1 MSSVDE
7 RIVRM
12 KFDNAQFE
20 KGVEESLGSIDR
32 LNKKLDSTES
42 ATAFEGISKSANN
55 VDMSGIEKAVDHIA
69 NKFSVLGTIATT
81 VLVNIANQAFQTGQ
95 ALIKSLTTDNII
107 AGWEKYDQEVQ
118 SVQTIMVT
126 LGDTTTMEEVE
137 DRLSKLA
144 WYSDETSYS
153 YNQMTQAVS
162 KFISAGTDL
171 DTSVD
176 AAIGIAN
183 ACAAA
188 GIGANKASIAFEN
201 FSQAMSQQYMDL
213 LNWRSLTR
221 TINFATPEF
230 KKNVLESA
238 VAIGTLNKKISD
250 TGETLYYVKG
260 KESEAFRY
268 TALENTL
275 KDKWMTQDVM
285 MDVLN
290 RYSAFANQV
299 KEYQDQYGYAQA
311 SEVVDYFEKTGEGI
325 NDFSKKA
332 FLAAQEAKTFG
343 EAVDYIK
350 DAVSSQWKDTFE
362 YIFGNYKE
370 ATRLWTDFSDFLYK
384 IFGISGEE
392 RNQLLE
398 EWSEDGG
405 RDALIQGF
413 YNIME
418 SLLNIIKAIRE
429 TWHDIFPPMEAERLV
444 EITEN
449 FRDLTERMLIT
460 EERAEKIKK
469 VLTPVFRVI
478 RFIVD
483 AIKALFTQIKRLG
496 PPLQN
501 LLDKFKEIVGPLWDK
516 LKEKFEGSSLFS
528 NINTDG
534 SFISKIFDFIIW
546 CIDKITWGLGKL
558 QELLGA
564 GWTKVKNKLLGSDL
578 FSKFNTDGSFL
589 TTLANL
595 IAAGFSK
602 IKEGID
608 HLKDIKID
616 WSGLTNLKNRLL
628 TFKEQGLDVV
638 SKGAEAFSTGL
649 DKIKNTLQTTL
660 SSISSIFRK
669 SDLEDNV
676 NNQNQTI
683 GVLQSAWKNFL
694 TTITPI
700 TAGISGTINT
710 FISGLQNMKLGD
722 ILGTAIIF
730 PLMIFIF
737 RMSKLVDGLNE
748 GFEGIADVFSG
759 VSKILKARAREYNSK
774 ALLNFIGAIGILVAA
789 IVVFSNF
796 VDNANLDKAIVNIG
810 GLIVVLLVV
819 MGLMNKL
826 STMLGRGS
834 PGITW
839 SRNGISFNGFGRR
852 TGLIAL
858 AVSVLAMV
866 LAIKFMYDIISQDN
880 AEELVQKVANMM
892 FIMVATLG
900 IIGGLLT
907 AVSGPSHL
915 GLQTFY
921 PLVLVTSML
930 LMIRVLKKLNE
941 LQIDDYTK
949 VIVSVLGIVTV
960 LVGVSKLAGKTA
972 MGARAI
978 ISIASSLLIVAIG
991 LNVLNKVA
999 QGFTWKSAVM
1009 TTFVLG
1015 IMALIVWASTIVDKA
1030 SEVKI
1035 IQKGEKFTKQGS
1047 AILKIALGMVAVI
1060 MALRL
1065 LQKFEWGTILKAV
1078 VLFGVVMGL
1087 LIPVLKF
1094 SKAAGD
1100 AAGKTIKSLGTLVTT
1115 MSLAISLLSLVLKFS
1130 PAQVVQASIIM
1141 AGLLLVIVGALRI
1154 VLAAK
1159 GGNVE
1164 ITTRFVVALS
1174 VLMGVL
1180 AGLLVAFYFFD
1191 DKGKLTK
1198 AAEIL
1203 GVLFL
1208 SVAAVI
1214 HVLTR
1219 FSGDAIKFQ
1228 SIKGALGILILTLA
1242 AIAGTVFLLSES
1254 IRDVDQLPK
1263 AALAIIEIS
1272 VAISIL
1278 LVAFSAFAKLLGAAI
1293 NFNIKAMVSGVIAF
1307 VSVLILII
1315 GSLIAASRWIDFNNL
1330 KNLTADFAL
1339 GLLAFIGVVMIITAL
1354 ASLIGLIPFSLLGLG
1369 IAKMAIIIALLGGVA
1384 LAIASWNKNVSES
1397 ELEEFLQR
1405 IYVLKVILTAV
1416 AQMLS
1421 QIIGYLFF
1429 GWLPILGEQ
1438 LSAFSEA
1445 LIPFSDA
1452 ISKFPDDF
1460 NDKVVRFGQA
1470 LLSLIFYLS
1479 IADSLDEGLL
1489 GIKAAESGGVLSK
1502 FVKKLVEVSPD
1513 LVTFFNNISQITVTD
1528 KTIELMESFS
1538 RLFSAAPTASV
1549 IGFGFL
1555 VTFATDV
1562 RDFFDYI
1569 GFISE
1574 ANIDTVNNIADL
1586 LETLSSDKIDYSKF
1600 DADMAGASYNLSSFA
1615 QYTATLAQNLTN
1627 PQLFKVASETAPH
1640 LIALCQKF
1648 SSNPQV
1654 FTFLSFSGLNN
1665 DENTKNL
1672 GERLKNFAAGIWEY
1686 AKALKD
1692 MKTED
1697 LVTASTR
1704 TSYITSIITQLA
1716 TAEKEITPN
1725 KIGGIIGWFKEYP
1738 DLGKFVKNVADAIPN
1753 IKAYIDAIG
1762 TGINYDTLSNVEKR
1776 TELVAGIINALG
1788 NASSN
1793 FSMDNSSKLKNL
1805 ASILS
1810 GDGGLA
1816 SKIIAYSDEISS
1828 YEGDIYKAATITSR
1842 IANAITALTHAD
1854 RTADMEAFTGQLK
1867 RMISEGLDEWLEVF
1881 KEWPQQDKLNQAVQ
1895 EFTDGIVAA
1904 FGLADNA
1911 NKISESLL
1919 TPINNLLKALNA
1931 KGINF
1936 YNTGHNLTQQLLN
1949 GLNSLKLEYQSSLEE
1964 IKNIPTSILDTV
1976 NSGDVTN
1983 NSALSFMAD
1992 QLRDLTGAAQEAK
2005 ESVPTALEEVLT
2017 TTKELGVNVE
2027 TGQNGRG
2034 LSDWLSGL
2042 KDKVG
2047 LGIDSNQILDTL
2059 GLNPESFDLTNLG
2072 VLSGETYSSGFMQ
2085 SLLSSMSPETL
2096 DYTAYADQIM
2106 SEMQASLDQYGINNG
2121 GLTVDVMP
2129 VLSDGSTIADFEGIM
2144 GDMYGPNIQYNTDAI
2159 TNLTEKVTVLNTKL
2173 DSLTSALNNQ
2183 TIKHEGTINVKYTN
2197 QQGLVDSVTRAII
2210 DNLRVGG
2217 RI

>member
-42 ATAFEGISKSANN
+42 ATAFEGISKAANN
-55 VDMSGIEKAVDHIA
+55 VDMSGIEKAVDHISDR
-69 NKFSVLGTIATT
+69 FSIFGTIATT
-81 VLVNIANQAFQTGQ
+81 VLVNIANQAFQTGE
-95 ALIKSLTTDNII
+95 ALIKSLSTDNIV

-118 SVQTIMVT
+118 AVQTIMVT
-126 LGDTTTMEEVE
+126 LGDTTTMKEVE
-137 DRLSKLA
+137 DQLEKLS

-153 YNQMTQAVS
+153 YTQMTDALA
-162 KFISAGTDL
+162 KFISSGMDMEG
-171 DTSVD
+171 SVT
-176 AAIGIAN
+176 AVMGLAN
-183 ACAAA
+183 AAAAA
-188 GIGANKASIAFEN
+188 GVNTQTASRAFYN
-201 FSQAMSQQYMDL
+201 FSQAMGAGYMSL
-213 LNWRSLTR
+213 LDWRSIENITMG
-221 TINFATPEF
+221 TPAF
-230 KKNVLESA
+230 KQNIIDSA
-238 VAIGTLNKKISD
+238 VALGKLKTMISE
-250 TGETLYYVKG
+250 TGETMYYVNK
-260 KESEAFRY
+260 KSDAF
-268 TALENTL
+268 TVTGMASSL
-275 KDKWMTQDVM
+275 KDKWFDQEVM
-285 MDVLN
+285 LDVLK
-290 RYSAFANQV
+290 RYGEFSDQV
-299 KEYQDQYGYAQA
+299 HDLQKKYGYDQA
-311 SEVVDYFEKTGEGI
+311 SSVISDADKLGLALDT
-325 NDFSKKA
+325 FSAKA
-332 FLAAQEAKTFG
+332 FLAGQEAKTFA
-343 EAVDYIK
+343 EAIDATK
-350 DAVSSQWKDTFE
+350 DAVSTKWKNTFE
-362 YIFGNYKE
+362 YIFGNYEE
-370 ATRLWTDFSDFLYK
+370 AKVLWTDFSEFLYEL
-384 IFGISGEE
+384 FASSGDE
-392 RNQLLE
+392 RNDLLK
-398 EWSEDGG
+398 EWKELGG
-405 RDALIQGF
+405 RDDLIEGF

-418 SLLNIIKAIRE
+418 SILNIINTVKDAWKE
-429 TWHDIFPPMEAERLV
+429 IFPPMTAQQLV
-444 EITEN
+444 DITKG
-449 FRDLTERMLIT
+449 FRNLTERLKFT
-460 EERAEKIKK
+460 ENDAENLKK
-469 VLTPVFRVI
+469 VLTPIFKVI
-478 RFIVD
+478 RFIVGV
-483 AIKALFTQIKRLG
+483 IKEVFTQIKRLG
-496 PPLQN
+496 PPIQGLIN
-501 LLDKFKEIVGPLWDK
+501 KFKEILGPIWDK
-516 LKEKFEGSSLFS
+516 LVEVFKNSSLFS
-528 NINTDG
+528 SINTDG
-534 SFISKIFDFIIW
+534 SFVSKIVDFLSW
-546 CIDKITWGLGKL
+546 CINKITEGVGKL
-558 QELLGA
+558 QEFLGPI
-564 GWTKVKNKLLGSDL
+564 WTKLKDRLLKSDL

-595 IAAGFSK
+595 IAAGFGK
-602 IKEGID
+602 IKEGINS
-608 HLKDIKID
+608 LKDIKID

-638 SKGAEAFSTGL
+638 SKGAEVFSTSF
-649 DKIKNTLQTTL
+649 DKIKDTLQTTL
-660 SSISSIFRK
+660 SSISGIFRK

-683 GVLQSAWKNFL
+683 GVLQGVWEKFL
-694 TTITPI
+694 TTIAPI
-700 TAGISGTINT
+700 TTGISGIINT
-710 FISGLQNMKLGD
+710 FVNGLQNMKLGD

-737 RMSKLVDGLNE
+737 RMSKLVDGLSE

-839 SRNGISFNGFGRR
+839 SKNGISFNGFGSR

-858 AVSVLAMV
+858 AVSVLAIV

-907 AVSGPSHL
+907 AVSGPTHL

-921 PLVLVTSML
+921 PLVLVTSIL

-949 VIVSVLGIVTV
+949 VIVGILGIVTV

-991 LNVLNKVA
+991 LNVLNKAA

-1009 TTFVLG
+1009 TAFVLG

-1047 AILKIALGMVAVI
+1047 AILKIALGMVAVV

-1065 LQKFEWGTILKAV
+1065 LQKFDWGTILKAV

-1087 LIPVLKF
+1087 LIPVLAV

-1100 AAGKTIKSLGTLVTT
+1100 AAGKTIKSLGTMVTT

-1141 AGLLLVIVGALRI
+1141 AGLLLVIAGALRI

-1159 GGNVE
+1159 SGNVE

-1174 VLMGVL
+1174 TLMGIL

-1191 DKGKLTK
+1191 DKGRLFK
-1198 AAEIL
+1198 AAAIL

-1219 FSGDAIKFQ
+1219 FSGDVIKFQ
-1228 SIKGALGILILTLA
+1228 SIKGAIGILILTLA

-1254 IRDVDQLPK
+1254 IRDADQLPK

-1272 VAISIL
+1272 VAMSIL

-1293 NFNIKAMVSGVIAF
+1293 NFNIKAMVSGVVAF

-1315 GSLIAASRWIDFNNL
+1315 GSLIAASRRIDFNNL

-1369 IAKMAIIIALLGGVA
+1369 IAKIAIIISLLGGVA

-1479 IADSLDEGLL
+1479 IADGLDEGLL

-1549 IGFGFL
+1549 MGFGFL

-1615 QYTATLAQNLTN
+1615 QYTTILAQNLTN
-1627 PQLFKVASETAPH
+1627 PQLFKIASETAPH

-1648 SSNPQV
+1648 SSNPQA
-1654 FTFLSFSGLNN
+1654 FTFLSFSSLNN

-1716 TAEKEITPN
+1716 TAEKEISPN

-1762 TGINYDTLSNVEKR
+1762 TGINYDTLSTVEKR
-1776 TELVAGIINALG
+1776 TELVSSIISSLG
-1788 NASSN
+1788 TASSN

-1867 RMISEGLDEWLEVF
+1867 RMVSEGLDEWLEVF

-1895 EFTDGIVAA
+1895 EFTDGVVTA
-1904 FGLADNA
+1904 FNSSDNSQ
-1911 NKISESLL
+1911 KISESLL
-1919 TPINNLLKALNA
+1919 TPINNLLKSLNA

-1949 GLNSLKLEYQSSLEE
+1949 GLNSLKLEYKSSLEE

-1976 NSGDVTN
+1976 SSEDVASS
-1983 NSALSFMAD
+1983 SALSFMAD

-2005 ESVPTALEEVLT
+2005 ETVPTALEEVLT

-2034 LSDWLSGL
+2034 LSDWISDL
-2042 KDKVG
+2042 KNKVG
-2047 LGIDSNQILDTL
+2047 LNIDPNQILDTL
-2059 GLNPESFDLTNLG
+2059 GLNYESFDLTNAG
-2072 VLSGETYSSGFMQ
+2072 ALSGETYSSGFMQ
-2085 SLLSSMSPETL
+2085 GLLSNMSPETL
-2096 DYTAYADQIM
+2096 DYTAYVDQFM
-2106 SEMQASLDQYGINNG
+2106 SEMQASLDQYGLDTG